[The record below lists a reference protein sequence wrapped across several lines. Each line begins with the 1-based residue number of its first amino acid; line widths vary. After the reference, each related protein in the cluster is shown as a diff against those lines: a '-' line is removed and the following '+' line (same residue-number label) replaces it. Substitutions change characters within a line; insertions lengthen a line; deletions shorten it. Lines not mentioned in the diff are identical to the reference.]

1 MCARLKYFLLLLP
14 VRPVSCTCAC
24 CGTMTKRG
32 SGYTNESASAFHSL
46 FTASSQEAVRCV
58 YLSRSV
64 AYQAD
69 DLLSPRGAGPD
80 VRADENVVIPG
91 LEIVD
96 QVVGRFFL
104 VRVSQRCHSTGGE
117 VTSARGSSSCFQ

>member
-1 MCARLKYFLLLLP
+1 M
-14 VRPVSCTCAC
+14 
-24 CGTMTKRG
+24 
-32 SGYTNESASAFHSL
+32 
-46 FTASSQEAVRCV
+46 
-58 YLSRSV
+58 